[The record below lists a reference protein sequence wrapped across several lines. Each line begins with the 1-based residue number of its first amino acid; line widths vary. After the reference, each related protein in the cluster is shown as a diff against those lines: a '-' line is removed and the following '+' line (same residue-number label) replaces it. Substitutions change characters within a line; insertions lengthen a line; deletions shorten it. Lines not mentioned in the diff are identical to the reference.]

1 MYKLFCEIKKNKLLY
16 EDLLKVQKK
25 VLHITSKLNSFCI
38 TDHGFSHSERIVDYL
53 CELYENYF
61 VDFICLNE
69 YEVFVLLVSAY
80 LHDIGFYLENSE
92 LIEIFC
98 NWHNIEFSY
107 EQEDFYRNMHHEV
120 SAYWV
125 FGNLTNCEKFPQIYW
140 GNTDLGYYIMRVI
153 ISHGI
158 NFWENPLYYEE
169 IIFKNKE
176 INIMYLSFLLCLA
189 DAMDCDK
196 RRNRTIEDLSK
207 YKLADKIYIRS
218 HDYVDRID
226 IRKNEI
232 IFNVRKPIVSS
243 EKKQIFDEF
252 YVKRTFK
259 WVNLLLEKA
268 KMIFD
273 DLNFSLK
280 FIINISEDKKIKEPT
295 EDEYSF
301 ISKKL
306 KL

>member
-1 MYKLFCEIKKNKLLY
+1 
-16 EDLLKVQKK
+16 
-25 VLHITSKLNSFCI
+25 
-38 TDHGFSHSERIVDYL
+38 
-53 CELYENYF
+53 
-61 VDFICLNE
+61 
-69 YEVFVLLVSAY
+69 
-80 LHDIGFYLENSE
+80 
-92 LIEIFC
+92 
-98 NWHNIEFSY
+98 
-107 EQEDFYRNMHHEV
+107 
-120 SAYWV
+120 
-125 FGNLTNCEKFPQIYW
+125 
-140 GNTDLGYYIMRVI
+140 
-153 ISHGI
+153 
-158 NFWENPLYYEE
+158 
-169 IIFKNKE
+169 
-176 INIMYLSFLLCLA
+176 
-189 DAMDCDK
+189 MDCDK

>member
-1 MYKLFCEIKKNKLLY
+1 
-16 EDLLKVQKK
+16 
-25 VLHITSKLNSFCI
+25 
-38 TDHGFSHSERIVDYL
+38 
-53 CELYENYF
+53 
-61 VDFICLNE
+61 
-69 YEVFVLLVSAY
+69 
-80 LHDIGFYLENSE
+80 
-92 LIEIFC
+92 
-98 NWHNIEFSY
+98 
-107 EQEDFYRNMHHEV
+107 
-120 SAYWV
+120 
-125 FGNLTNCEKFPQIYW
+125 
-140 GNTDLGYYIMRVI
+140 
-153 ISHGI
+153 
-158 NFWENPLYYEE
+158 
-169 IIFKNKE
+169 
-176 INIMYLSFLLCLA
+176 MYLSFLLCLA